1 VLQKAGS
8 SRDTHVEA
16 RHVDPV
22 AYNHVDELI
31 RGTILSEE
39 DLSVEDF

>member
-1 VLQKAGS
+1 MLQKAGS

>member
-1 VLQKAGS
+1 MRQKAGCF
-8 SRDTHVEA
+8 RDTHVEA

-22 AYNHVDELI
+22 AYNHVNELI

-39 DLSVEDF
+39 DLSIEDF